1 MPSLSGRA
9 RFVELLDADMMQ
21 FDAVREGGS
30 AAMVGRMVLGKEMEG
45 SMASSGILNKERS
58 QMRVGA
64 MSPRNVLAV

>member
-30 AAMVGRMVLGKEMEG
+30 AAMVARMVLGKEMEA

-58 QMRVGA
+58 QRRVGA

>member
-30 AAMVGRMVLGKEMEG
+30 AATVVRMVLGKEMEG
-45 SMASSGILNKERS
+45 SMASSSILNKERS
-58 QMRVGA
+58 QMRGGA